1 MKRALLSTCALL
13 TLGTSLFGQ
22 SQDSQDPPKDP
33 PKPWYEKIDFYADL
47 RFRYDASK
55 REEFEDDFR
64 YRLRAGF
71 EAEAADFLTAGFEFR
86 SGNPRNPI
94 SDNQS
99 FGGGLGK
106 KDFKL
111 AEVYADFRLAKSF
124 YVVAGKFEHRR
135 YWVVSDMQWDSDVTT
150 EGFMQRLRLESK
162 GDGILERLGASVY
175 QIILQQNDDQSAWLL
190 GAQVRPRFDI
200 GEHDALLV
208 GIGYDYYVDPQ
219 LVVDLSLAGELRG
232 NRVTNLLDDSGK
244 LVSDF
249 RVLTAFAEWR
259 NESSAA
265 WPLVVRFFYYK
276 NTGATDRLGTEIGT
290 GAQGTGSD
298 NDAGFFFRAAV
309 GGGRNFGD
317 LAIRFTYYYSQPDAI
332 LYAYTQSDTRRA
344 SNLNGTRVDFRIA
357 MPAGQ
362 SLNFTWYHTNPE
374 LGEAVTMDRLFVD
387 YVLGF

>member
-1 MKRALLSTCALL
+1 MKKVLLSTCAVL
-13 TLGTSLFGQ
+13 TLGTSLFAQ
-22 SQDSQDPPKDP
+22 SQEPQAPPEDPPKQ
-33 PKPWYEKIDFYADL
+33 WYEKIDFYADL

-55 REEFEDDFR
+55 REEFEDVFR

-71 EAEAADFLTAGFEFR
+71 EADVSHFLDAGFEFR
-86 SGNPRNPI
+86 SGNPSNPV
-94 SDNQS
+94 SDNQD

-111 AEVYADFRLAKSF
+111 AEVYGDFRLSEKFS
-124 YVVAGKFEHRR
+124 VVAGKFEHRR

-150 EGFMQRLRLESK
+150 EGFMQRVTLQSE
-162 GDGILERLGASVY
+162 DGGVLERLGASVY
-175 QIILQQNDDQSAWLL
+175 QIILQQNDEQSAWLL
-190 GAQVRPRFDI
+190 GAQIRPQFEF
-200 GEHDALLV
+200 GEHDTLTV
-208 GIGYDYYVDPQ
+208 GVGYDHYVDPQ
-219 LVVDLSLAGELRG
+219 LVVDLSLEGELRG
-232 NRVTNLLDDSGK
+232 NKVTNLLDESGQ

-249 RVLTAFAEWR
+249 RILTAFAQWR
-259 NESSAA
+259 NESNAT
-265 WPLVVRFFYYK
+265 WPLFLRFFYYK
-276 NTGATDRLGTEIGT
+276 NTGAKDRLGTEIGT
-290 GAQGTGSD
+290 GAQGTGKD
-298 NDAGFFFRAAV
+298 NDTGFFFRAAV

-362 SLNFTWYHTNPE
+362 SLNFTWYRTQPE
-374 LGEAVTMDRLFVD
+374 LGEAATMNRLFID